1 VQIVSHGMLLVT
13 VVTCLHRRVQIVE
26 VGRLF
31 ESVSRLNKQLL
42 RQMVAD
48 ELKAEREVF
57 TIQPA

>member
-1 VQIVSHGMLLVT
+1 MLLVT
-13 VVTCLHRRVQIVE
+13 VVASLHRRVQIVE

-48 ELKAEREVF
+48 ELKAEWKVF
-57 TIQPA
+57 AVQPAGKRDRG